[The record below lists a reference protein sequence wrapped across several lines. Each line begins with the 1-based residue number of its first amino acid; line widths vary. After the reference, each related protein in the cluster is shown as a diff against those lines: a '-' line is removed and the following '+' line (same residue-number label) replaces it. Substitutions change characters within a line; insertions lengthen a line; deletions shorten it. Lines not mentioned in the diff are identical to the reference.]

1 MGREINRP
9 RKLFEAI
16 SLIFFCFHFFFLQS
30 KVKTLPSLLSLSLSL
45 KHSSLLGC
53 YDEFADAGGGGWNET
68 IKTGVALLVD
78 GLLGFGFFVL
88 FPPSG
93 FKGWSERV
101 KLVLRAKGKGFCF
114 YSKCAVFW
122 CAFGFDG
129 AEKVLRPLEK
139 KRGKKVL

>member
-1 MGREINRP
+1 MAREINRP

-16 SLIFFCFHFFFLQS
+16 SLIFFCFHFFFTIKGKNS
-30 KVKTLPSLLSLSLSL
+30 SLSALSLSLSL

-101 KLVLRAKGKGFCF
+101 KLVLRA
-114 YSKCAVFW
+114 
-122 CAFGFDG
+122 
-129 AEKVLRPLEK
+129 
-139 KRGKKVL
+139 